1 MGLLS
6 GSLDEFEGTSWRER
20 TGNFG
25 AIRSYWSLAIVLPW
39 LLGATIF
46 IWQWHVDS
54 RAAAR
59 QATTSGLVTEVA
71 RGSRVHYEFAIAQHV
86 YRNWEIPLY
95 DRPVPS
101 AGETVK
107 VYYDSEMQAV
117 NAITDFHEKSVD
129 ALGPVPLTLFLS
141 SVGIFAILR
150 RIRSSRALISR

>member
-6 GSLDEFEGTSWRER
+6 GSLDQFEGPSWRER
-20 TGNFG
+20 TWEFW
-25 AIRSYWSLAIVLPW
+25 RYPSYWSLAIVLPW
-39 LLGATIF
+39 LLGATVF

-71 RGSRVHYEFAIAQHV
+71 RGKRVHYKFAIAQHV

-107 VYYDSEMQAV
+107 VYYDSEMPAV

-129 ALGPVPLTLFLS
+129 ALGPVPLALFLS
-141 SVGIFAILR
+141 SVAIFAILL